1 MKVPMYHQHF
11 LFYLKN
17 VIIIVILG
25 SIHFCHIGKQLSLWK
40 QHRSR
45 QKSSSTTNRQCELGK
60 FLDLLEPQFLSL

>member
-25 SIHFCHIGKQLSLWK
+25 SIQS
-40 QHRSR
+40 HRETAVIVETA
-45 QKSSSTTNRQCELGK
+45 QI
-60 FLDLLEPQFLSL
+60 